1 MNIST
6 RISPQILNA
15 AVTLLSAH
23 VPDLTPARLVDA
35 LRSYTGPGSSSHAER
50 PERPY
55 TRKEAAHLL
64 GISLP
69 TIDRYMATGRLK
81 RVRFSAHAVRIAPES
96 VRALLDGAGDDQ
108 SGTSGMETTKL
119 PVDVEPQTGD

>member
-6 RISPQILNA
+6 RISPQIINA
-15 AVTLLSAH
+15 AVALLSASI
-23 VPDLTPARLVDA
+23 PELSAAKLIDA
-35 LRSYTGPGSSSHAER
+35 LKTYDGVGSPHAER

-55 TRKEAAHLL
+55 TRKEAAQLL
-64 GISLP
+64 GVSLP
-69 TIDRYMATGRLK
+69 TIDRYMASGRLK

-108 SGTSGMETTKL
+108 SGTSGMETTGSTA
-119 PVDVEPQTGD
+119 DVVTQAGD